1 MKTGNLPTAQYPQEI
16 LRSEDVLGILA
27 LFAGQRIIQWQPLK
41 TAFKVIGFRK
51 HTDILVFGALV
62 RSIWLPPG
70 GKLSSAAR
78 LMRNGETD
86 RFCIQFVKK
95 VQFEKLY
102 VLI

>member
-70 GKLSSAAR
+70 GEAVERS
-78 LMRNGETD
+78 ETD
-86 RFCIQFVKK
+86 EERRNRPILYTVRKK
-95 VQFEKLY
+95 GT
-102 VLI
+102 I